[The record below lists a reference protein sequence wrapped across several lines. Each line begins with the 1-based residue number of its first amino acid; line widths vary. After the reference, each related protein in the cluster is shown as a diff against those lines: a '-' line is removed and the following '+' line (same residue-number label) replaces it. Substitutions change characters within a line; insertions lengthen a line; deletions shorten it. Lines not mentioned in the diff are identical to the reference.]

1 MSAAP
6 PESNRDAVL
15 TALRSLLDTARRPY
29 TITITDGTSTVASFN
44 LPPAAPPPNP
54 SKPVPRPDDN
64 RDLRADILAVLHEAG
79 RRLTTAQILA
89 ELNRRQ
95 WHHGERT
102 VRGYLGEMVTDGY
115 LDNDPK
121 DRPPGYGA
129 LEV

>member
-1 MSAAP
+1 MSA

-15 TALRSLLDTARRPY
+15 AALLALLDTARRPL
-29 TITITDGTSTVASFN
+29 TVIVQDGTSTVASFN
-44 LPPAAPPPNP
+44 LPPATTSDQTP
-54 SKPVPRPDDN
+54 KPENRFRPDDN

-89 ELNRRQ
+89 ELGRRQ

>member
-1 MSAAP
+1 MSA

-15 TALRSLLDTARRPY
+15 AALLALLDTARRPL
-29 TITITDGTSTVASFN
+29 TVIVQDGAAAVASFN
-44 LPPAAPPPNP
+44 LPPAVPVPPS
-54 SKPVPRPDDN
+54 SKPTPRPDDN
-64 RDLRADILAVLHEAG
+64 RDLRADILAVLREAG

-89 ELNRRQ
+89 ELGRRS